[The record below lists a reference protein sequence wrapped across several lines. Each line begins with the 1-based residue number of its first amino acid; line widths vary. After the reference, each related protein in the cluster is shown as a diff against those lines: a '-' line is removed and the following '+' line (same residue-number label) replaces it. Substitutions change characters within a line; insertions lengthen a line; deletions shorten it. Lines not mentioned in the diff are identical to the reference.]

1 MDPVLSIDPCGLER
15 QETVSTVIP
24 IKRPDED
31 NHPLKKKKKTWLF
44 IRPLTGYLKQMGE
57 QRYTPRI
64 YILYIK

>member
-31 NHPLKKKKKTWLF
+31 NHPLKKKKK
-44 IRPLTGYLKQMGE
+44 RHGYLLDRWQD
-57 QRYTPRI
+57 T
-64 YILYIK
+64 